1 MNKFF
6 LITLLSFSVTL
17 SFAQKTSSKK
27 PATNTFSLADDDYSL
42 LTQSL
47 RWRCIGPFR
56 GGRSLAV
63 CGVRGNNQIYY
74 FGAVG
79 GGVWKTINGGTD
91 WSCISDTTFK
101 SSSVGAI
108 TVAPSDANI
117 IYVGMG
123 EAEMRNNISFGDGM
137 YKSTDAGKTWKHIGL
152 EKSYAIQNIVV
163 HPKNPDLVYCSAMG
177 KIFGANA
184 ERGLYRSKDGGK
196 TWQLILS
203 KNDSTGCVQIVMD
216 PVNPDVLYASL
227 WQARRSAYDLVSGG
241 AGSCLYKSIDGGDHW
256 TSLSQNPGMP
266 VGLLGKIMVAV
277 SPVDNDLLFAL
288 VENKN
293 GGLFRSDDA
302 GKSWSKLPDNANLTQ
317 RPWYFSQIFCD
328 VKDTR
333 TVYVL
338 NVQAWKSVNGGNS
351 WQGIYNHHGDN
362 HDFWQNPDDA
372 DNFMIGDDGGGE
384 VTFDGGAHFTELD
397 FPTAQMYHVNLSN
410 DFPYHVYGDQQ
421 DNSSIC
427 IASRTRGYSIDA
439 SEWFPVAGGESG
451 YIVPD
456 PDNWKITYGG
466 GYDGYL
472 GKYNYENNQN
482 QDISV
487 YPESTIGAGSVSRIN
502 RFQWTF
508 PIAIS
513 PWNSKI
519 IYVGSQYVYRSMD
532 AGMSWVKISDD
543 LSRHDS
549 TRLQPSGGPIN
560 KDNTGAEVY
569 ADVYAIAESPVT
581 PGVIWVG
588 SDDGLIHVSK
598 DNGKTWE
605 NVTPPAS
612 LLPEWAMISIVEP
625 SHFDVATCYA
635 SATRYKSDDT
645 KPYLLKTNDYG
656 KTWSIITN
664 GIPVNAYTRCIR
676 EDMHYLGLLYAGT
689 ETGIYFSLDNGAQWH
704 SLQLNLPITPV
715 MDIQIHPKENDLVI
729 ATHGRRFWILDD
741 VSYLY
746 ETDLTYNS
754 AIHRKEILKAPSK
767 NIVNEKYYSTNF
779 LFTPR
784 INYRMQ
790 GGSYQT
796 DNTGENAPNG
806 VILRYW
812 LKSKP
817 NKELKFIFLKE
828 KSELKNEKMDT
839 IEVFE
844 TEDSNSKTT
853 MITKGFSNYNSD
865 KNNNL
870 LFDTIIT
877 YSSTKDKKGEPIK
890 ISKDFYQEQKIARNG
905 ILTADSGL
913 NTFVWDMR
921 FDEPER
927 LEGAVLWNGYTTPK
941 VVPGDYKVK
950 MFIGDSLIQIMQFEI
965 KMDPAV
971 TVETEDLQAQ
981 LDYIKAANKKL
992 GEVHKAVK
1000 DLRTIRSQ
1008 VNDFIAG
1015 VTDTAVAHQLRDYTK
1030 AMLDTLDLIENNFV
1044 NLKAKAG
1051 QDVLKYPIVLNDKI
1065 SALAGGANSAD
1076 AKPSPQFYDALT
1088 DLSAR
1093 ADVFLRMM
1101 DREKKIYVPAFNSKV
1116 KELNVPAIQI
1126 K

>member
-6 LITLLSFSVTL
+6 LFTLLSFFAAVFTVANCA
-17 SFAQKTSSKK
+17 AQKSKIANQNSK
-27 PATNTFSLADDDYSL
+27 IPSFSLEQDDYSL

-79 GGVWKTINGGTD
+79 GGVWKTTNGGTD
-91 WSCISDTTFK
+91 WSCISDTTFN

-123 EAEMRNNISFGDGM
+123 EVEMRGNISFGDGM

-163 HPKNPDLVYCSAMG
+163 HPKNPDLVYCSGIG
-177 KIFGANA
+177 KIFGANP

-196 TWQLILS
+196 TWQLILQ
-203 KNDSTGCVQIVMD
+203 KGDSTGCTQIVMD
-216 PVNPDVLYASL
+216 PVNADVLYASMY
-227 WQARRSAYDLVSGG
+227 QARRSAYDMVSGG
-241 AGSCLYKSIDGGDHW
+241 AGSGLYKSIDGGDTW
-256 TSLSQNPGMP
+256 TSLSHNPGMP
-266 VGLLGKIMVAV
+266 IGLLGKIMVAV

-293 GGLFRSDDA
+293 GGLFKSNDA
-302 GKSWSKLPDNANLTQ
+302 GKSWSKLPDNATLTQ
-317 RPWYFSQIFCD
+317 RPWYFSQLFCD
-328 VKDTR
+328 VKDAR
-333 TVYVL
+333 TLYVL
-338 NVQAWKSVNGGNS
+338 NVQAWKSVDGGNT
-351 WQGIYNHHGDN
+351 WQRINNNHGDN
-362 HDFWQNPDDA
+362 HDMWLNPDDA
-372 DNFMIGDDGGGE
+372 DNYIMGDDGGGE

-397 FPTAQMYHVNLSN
+397 FPTAQFYHVNLDN
-410 DFPYHVYGDQQ
+410 EFPYHVYGAQQ

-427 IASRTRGYSIDA
+427 ISSRTRNYSIEKND
-439 SEWFPVAGGESG
+439 WFPVAGGEAG

-456 PDNWKITYGG
+456 PANWKITYGG
-466 GYDGYL
+466 EYDGQL
-472 GKYNYENNQN
+472 SKYNKDNDQY

-487 YPESTIGAGSVSRIN
+487 YPESTIGAGSVTRIN
-502 RFQWTF
+502 RFNWTF
-508 PIAIS
+508 PITIS

-532 AGMSWVKISDD
+532 AGMSWIKISGD
-543 LSRHDS
+543 LTRHDT

-598 DNGKTWE
+598 DNGKSWE
-605 NVTPPAS
+605 NVTPPTS

-625 SHFDVATCYA
+625 SHFDEAKCYV

-664 GIPVNAYTRCIR
+664 GIPATAYTRCIR
-676 EDMHYLGLLYAGT
+676 EDMHREGLLFAGT
-689 ETGIYFSLDNGAQWH
+689 ETGIYFSLDNGAHWH
-704 SLQLNLPITPV
+704 SLQLNLPVTPI
-715 MDIQIHPKENDLVI
+715 MDIQIHPKENDIVI
-729 ATHGRRFWILDD
+729 ATHGRSFWILDD
-741 VSYLY
+741 VSFLY
-746 ETDLTYNS
+746 QLNGT
-754 AIHRKEILKAPSK
+754 
-767 NIVNEKYYSTNF
+767 TNF
-779 LFTPR
+779 SKAQSSKSPNESGDGLVVYGSRDGKINFSSNLVFTPR
-784 INYRMQ
+784 SNFRMQ

-796 DNTGENAPNG
+796 DATGENAPNG

-817 NKELKFIFLKE
+817 SKELKFMFIRE
-828 KSELKNEKMDT
+828 NWEGNIS
-839 IEVFE
+839 
-844 TEDSNSKTT
+844 TT
-853 MITKGFSNYNSD
+853 
-865 KNNNL
+865 
-870 LFDTIIT
+870 DTIIT
-877 YSSTKDKKGEPIK
+877 YSSTKDKKGEPLK
-890 ISKDFYQEQKIARNG
+890 ISKDFYQEKKIERNG

-913 NTFVWDMR
+913 NTFVWDIR
-921 FDEPER
+921 YDDPER
-927 LEGAVLWNGYTTPK
+927 LDGAVLWNGYTTPK

-950 MFIGDSLIQIMQFEI
+950 MFFGDSLIQIMQFEI

-971 TVETEDLQAQ
+971 TSSTEDLQAQ
-981 LDYIKAANKKL
+981 LDYIQAANKKL
-992 GEVHKAVK
+992 NEVHKAVK

-1015 VTDTAVAHQLRDYTK
+1015 VTDTAVAHTLRDYTK

-1076 AKPSPQFYDALT
+1076 CKPANQFYDALT

-1093 ADVFLRMM
+1093 ADVYLKMM
-1101 DREKKIYVPAFNSKV
+1101 ERVKKIYVPAFNTKV
-1116 KELNVPAIQI
+1116 KDMNVPAVQV

>member
-1 MNKFF
+1 MNKFI

-17 SFAQKTSSKK
+17 SFAQKSSSKK
-27 PATNTFSLADDDYSL
+27 QEAKTFSLANEDYNL
-42 LTQSL
+42 ITQSL

-79 GGVWKTINGGTD
+79 GGVWKTTNGGTD

-123 EAEMRNNISFGDGM
+123 EVEMRGNISFGDGM

-152 EKSYAIQNIVV
+152 KKSYAIQNIVV

-177 KIFGANA
+177 KIFGANP
-184 ERGLYRSKDGGK
+184 ERGLYRSRDGGK

-277 SPVDNDLLFAL
+277 SPVNNDLLFAL

-328 VKDTR
+328 AKDVR

-439 SEWFPVAGGESG
+439 SDWVPVAGGESG

-508 PIAIS
+508 PISIS
-513 PWNSKI
+513 PFNSKI

-543 LSRHDS
+543 LTRHDS

-569 ADVYAIAESPVT
+569 GDVYAIAESPET

-598 DNGKTWE
+598 DNGNTWE
-605 NVTPPAS
+605 NVTPPSS

-625 SHFDVATCYA
+625 SQFDAATCYV

-645 KPYLLKTNDYG
+645 KPYLFKTSDYG
-656 KTWSIITN
+656 KTWKLITN
-664 GIPVNAYTRCIR
+664 GIPVTAYTRCIR
-676 EDMHYLGLLYAGT
+676 EDMHRKGLLYAGT
-689 ETGIYFSLDNGAQWH
+689 EAGIYFSLDDGAQWK

-715 MDIQIHPKENDLVI
+715 MDIQISPKENDLVI
-729 ATHGRRFWILDD
+729 ATHGRSFWILDD

-746 ETDLTYNS
+746 QKTQTIDTLKSSPNQTLTAYRFKSNS
-754 AIHRKEILKAPSK
+754 PDFS
-767 NIVNEKYYSTNF
+767 SNF
-779 LFTPR
+779 LYEPR
-784 INYRMQ
+784 ATYRMQ
-790 GGSYQT
+790 GGSYHT
-796 DNTGENAPNG
+796 DYTGENAPSG

-817 NKELKFIFLKE
+817 TKELKFMFIKE
-828 KSELKNEKMDT
+828 NWEGNIS
-839 IEVFE
+839 
-844 TEDSNSKTT
+844 TT
-853 MITKGFSNYNSD
+853 
-865 KNNNL
+865 
-870 LFDTIIT
+870 DTIIT
-877 YSSTKDKKGEPIK
+877 YSSTKDKKGEQIK
-890 ISKDFYQEQKIARNG
+890 ISKDFYQEKKIERDG

-921 FDEPER
+921 YDDPER
-927 LEGAVLWNGYTTPK
+927 LDGAVLWNGYTTAK
-941 VVPGDYKVK
+941 VVPGNYKVK
-950 MFIGDSLIQIMQFEI
+950 MFIGDSLIQIMPFEI

-971 TVETEDLQAQ
+971 TVETEDLEAQ
-981 LDYIKAANKKL
+981 LEYIQAANKKL
-992 GEVHKAVK
+992 NEVHKAVK

-1008 VNDFIAG
+1008 VYDFIAG

-1030 AMLDTLDLIENNFV
+1030 TMLDTLDLIENNFV

-1093 ADVFLRMM
+1093 ADVYLRMM
-1101 DREKKIYVPAFNSKV
+1101 ERVKKIYVPAFNTKV
-1116 KELNVPAIQI
+1116 KDMNVPAVQI

>member
-1 MNKFF
+1 M
-6 LITLLSFSVTL
+6 
-17 SFAQKTSSKK
+17 
-27 PATNTFSLADDDYSL
+27 
-42 LTQSL
+42 
-47 RWRCIGPFR
+47 
-56 GGRSLAV
+56 
-63 CGVRGNNQIYY
+63 
-74 FGAVG
+74 G
-79 GGVWKTINGGTD
+79 GGIWKTTNGGTD

-123 EAEMRNNISFGDGM
+123 EVEMRNNISFGDGM

-152 EKSYAIQNIVV
+152 EKTYAIQNIVV

-177 KIFGANA
+177 KVFGANA

-203 KNDSTGCVQIVMD
+203 KNDSTGCIQVVMD
-216 PVNPDVLYASL
+216 PVNPDIMYASL

-241 AGSCLYKSIDGGDHW
+241 NGSGLYKSIDGGDTW
-256 TSLSQNPGMP
+256 KSLSQNPGMP

-317 RPWYFSQIFCD
+317 RPWYFSQLFCD
-328 VKDTR
+328 AKDTR

-338 NVQAWKSVNGGNS
+338 NVQAWKSVNGGNT

-384 VTFDGGAHFTELD
+384 ITFDGGAHFTDLD
-397 FPTAQMYHVNLSN
+397 FPTAQMYHVNISN

-439 SEWFPVAGGESG
+439 GDWFPVAGGESG

-466 GYDGYL
+466 GYDGFL

-513 PWNSKI
+513 PFNSKI

-543 LSRHDS
+543 LTRHDS

-569 ADVYAIAESPVT
+569 GDVYAIAESRKQQ
-581 PGVIWVG
+581 GIIWVG
-588 SDDGLIHVSK
+588 SDDGLIHLSK
-598 DNGKTWE
+598 DNGKTWQ
-605 NVTPPAS
+605 NVTPPIS

-625 SHFDVATCYA
+625 ANDNVEGCYI
-635 SATRYKSDDT
+635 SATRYKSDDN
-645 KPYLLKTNDYG
+645 KPYLLETDDFG
-656 KTWSIITN
+656 KTWKLITN
-664 GIPVNAYTRCIR
+664 GLPQNTYTRCIR
-676 EDMHYLGLLYAGT
+676 QDPHNGELLYAGT
-689 ETGIYFSLDNGAQWH
+689 ETGIYFSVDWGTHWH
-704 SLQLNLPITPV
+704 SLQCNLPITPV
-715 MDIQIHPKENDLVI
+715 MDIQINFQEGDIVI
-729 ATHGRRFWILDD
+729 ATHGRSFWILDD
-741 VSYLY
+741 ASVLSQSVPYY
-746 ETDLTYNS
+746 D
-754 AIHRKEILKAPSK
+754 EIPIKNQPDEMKSDKSK
-767 NIVNEKYYSTNF
+767 ILPDYSKDF
-779 LFTPR
+779 LFKPR
-784 INYRMQ
+784 SSYRMQ
-790 GGSYQT
+790 GGSYHT
-796 DNTGENAPNG
+796 DYTGENAPNG

-817 NKELKFIFLKE
+817 SKELKFIFLTE
-828 KSELKNEKMDT
+828 KDDT
-839 IEVFE
+839 V
-844 TEDSNSKTT
+844 
-853 MITKGFSNYNSD
+853 
-865 KNNNL
+865 
-870 LFDTIIT
+870 IT

-890 ISKDFYQEQKIARNG
+890 ISKDFYQEKKIERDG
-905 ILTADSGL
+905 ILSADSGL

-921 FDEPER
+921 YDDPER
-927 LEGAVLWNGYTTPK
+927 LDGAVLWNGYTTPK
-941 VVPGDYKVK
+941 VVPGNYKAQ
-950 MFIGDSLIQIMQFEI
+950 MFIGDSLIQIMPFEI

-981 LDYIKAANKKL
+981 LDYIQAANKKL

-1065 SALAGGANSAD
+1065 SALAGGANQAD

-1093 ADVFLRMM
+1093 ADVYLRMM
-1101 DREKKIYVPAFNSKV
+1101 ERVKKIYVPAFNSKV
-1116 KELNVPAIQI
+1116 KELNVPAVQL

>member
-1 MNKFF
+1 MNKILLVT
-6 LITLLSFSVTL
+6 LISFSVTV
-17 SFAQKTSSKK
+17 SFAQKPSSKK
-27 PATNTFSLADDDYSL
+27 QESKSFSLADDDYSL

-56 GGRSLAV
+56 GGRSLSV

-79 GGVWKTINGGTD
+79 GGVWKTTNGGTD

-123 EAEMRNNISFGDGM
+123 EAEIRNNISFGDGM

-177 KIFGANA
+177 GIFGANP

-216 PVNPDVLYASL
+216 PLNTDVMYASL

-241 AGSCLYKSIDGGDHW
+241 NGSGLYKSIDGGDTW
-256 TSLSQNPGMP
+256 QSISQNPGMP
-266 VGLLGKIMVAV
+266 VGMLGKIMVAV

-293 GGLFRSDDA
+293 GGLFKSYDA
-302 GKSWSKLPDNANLTQ
+302 GKTWSKLPDNANLTQ
-317 RPWYFSQIFCD
+317 RPWYFSQLFCD
-328 VKDTR
+328 VKDPR
-333 TVYVL
+333 TLYVL
-338 NVQAWKSVNGGNS
+338 NVQAWKSVDGGNT
-351 WQGIYNHHGDN
+351 WKTINNNHGDN

-427 IASRTRGYSIDA
+427 IASRTRGYSIDKDD
-439 SEWFPVAGGESG
+439 WFSVAGGESG

-508 PIAIS
+508 PISIS
-513 PWNSKI
+513 PFNSKI

-543 LSRHDS
+543 LTRHDS

-569 ADVYAIAESPVT
+569 ADVYAIAESPLT
-581 PGVIWVG
+581 QGVIWVG
-588 SDDGLIHVSK
+588 SDDGLIHVSI
-598 DNGKTWE
+598 DNGKSWE
-605 NVTPPAS
+605 NVTPPTS
-612 LLPEWAMISIVEP
+612 LLPDWAMISIVEP
-625 SHFDVATCYA
+625 SHYDAGWCYV

-664 GIPVNAYTRCIR
+664 GIPSTAYTRCIR

-715 MDIQIHPKENDLVI
+715 MDIQIHSKENDLVI
-729 ATHGRRFWILDD
+729 ATHGRSFWILDD
-741 VSYLY
+741 ISYLY

-754 AIHRKEILKAPSK
+754 AIHRKEILKDPSK

-779 LFTPR
+779 LFTPKAT
-784 INYRMQ
+784 YRMQ

-796 DNTGENAPNG
+796 DYTGENAPNG

-817 NKELKFIFLKE
+817 SKELKFMFIRE
-828 KSELKNEKMDT
+828 NWEGN
-839 IEVFE
+839 
-844 TEDSNSKTT
+844 NSTT
-853 MITKGFSNYNSD
+853 
-865 KNNNL
+865 
-870 LFDTIIT
+870 DTIIT
-877 YSSTKDKKGEPIK
+877 YSSTKNKKGEPIK
-890 ISKDFYQEQKIARNG
+890 ISKDFYQEQKIERDG

-921 FDEPER
+921 YDDPER
-927 LEGAVLWNGYTTPK
+927 LDGAVLWNGYTTAQ

-981 LDYIKAANKKL
+981 LDYIHAANKKL

-1000 DLRTIRSQ
+1000 DLRTIRSH

-1015 VTDTAVAHQLRDYTK
+1015 ITDTAVAHQLRDYTK
-1030 AMLDTLDLIENNFV
+1030 TMHDTLDLIENNFV

-1093 ADVFLRMM
+1093 ADVYLRMM
-1101 DREKKIYVPAFNSKV
+1101 ERVKKIYVPAFNTKV
-1116 KELNVPAIQI
+1116 KDMNVPAVQM

>member
-1 MNKFF
+1 MRNFF
-6 LITLLSFSVTL
+6 FITLLLLSVSL
-17 SFAQKTSSKK
+17 CEAQTSKIKNQTSKI
-27 PATNTFSLADDDYSL
+27 FSLDQQYYSL

-79 GGVWKTINGGTD
+79 GGVWKTTNGGTD
-91 WSCISDTTFK
+91 WSCISDTTFH

-108 TVAPSDANI
+108 AVAPSDANI

-137 YKSTDAGKTWKHIGL
+137 YKSTDAGKTWKHIGR
-152 EKSYAIQNIVV
+152 EKSYAIQNIAV

-177 KIFGANA
+177 KIFGANP

-196 TWQLILS
+196 TWQLILQ
-203 KNDSTGCVQIVMD
+203 KGDSTGCTQIVMD
-216 PVNPDVLYASL
+216 PVNPDVLYASM

-241 AGSCLYKSIDGGDHW
+241 NGSGLYKSIDGGDTW
-256 TSLSQNPGMP
+256 QSLSHNPGMP

-328 VKDTR
+328 VKDVR

-338 NVQAWKSVNGGNS
+338 NVQAWKSVNGGNT

-397 FPTAQMYHVNLSN
+397 FPTAQFYHVNLSN

-427 IASRTRGYSIDA
+427 IASRTRGYSID
-439 SEWFPVAGGESG
+439 EGDWFGVAGGESG

-466 GYDGYL
+466 GYDGQMN
-472 GKYNYENNQN
+472 KYNYENNQN

-487 YPESTIGAGSVSRIN
+487 YPESTIGAGSVTRIN

-513 PWNSKI
+513 PFNPKI

-532 AGMSWVKISDD
+532 AGMSWTKISDD
-543 LSRHDS
+543 LTRHDS

-569 ADVYAIAESPVT
+569 GDVYAIAESPVT

-625 SHFDVATCYA
+625 SHFDAATCYV
-635 SATRYKSDDT
+635 SGTRYKSDDT
-645 KPYLLKTNDYG
+645 KPYLFKTTDYG
-656 KTWSIITN
+656 KTWTLITN
-664 GIPVNAYTRCIR
+664 GIPSTAYTRCIR
-676 EDMHYLGLLYAGT
+676 EDMHCPGLLYAGI
-689 ETGIYFSLDNGAQWH
+689 ETGIYFSLDDGAHWK

-715 MDIQIHPKENDLVI
+715 MDIQIHPEENDLVI
-729 ATHGRRFWILDD
+729 ATHGRSFWVMDD

-746 ETDLTYNS
+746 Q
-754 AIHRKEILKAPSK
+754 LKTKNGDYLPSSLLK
-767 NIVNEKYYSTNF
+767 LLPRDFNRNF
-779 LFTPR
+779 IFLPR
-784 INYRMQ
+784 NNYRMQ
-790 GGSYQT
+790 GGSYHT
-796 DNTGENAPNG
+796 DYTGENAPNG

-812 LKSKP
+812 LKNKP
-817 NKELKFIFLKE
+817 SKELKFIFLTE
-828 KSELKNEKMDT
+828 K
-839 IEVFE
+839 
-844 TEDSNSKTT
+844 
-853 MITKGFSNYNSD
+853 G
-865 KNNNL
+865 
-870 LFDTIIT
+870 DTIIT

-890 ISKDFYQEQKIARNG
+890 ISKDFYQEKKIERDG
-905 ILTADSGL
+905 ILSADSGL

-921 FDEPER
+921 HDDPER
-927 LEGAVLWNGYTTPK
+927 LDGAVLWNGYTTPK
-941 VVPGDYKVK
+941 VVPGNYKVQ
-950 MFIGDSLIQIMQFEI
+950 MFIGDSLIQIMPFEI

-971 TVETEDLQAQ
+971 TVTTADLQAQ
-981 LDYIKAANKKL
+981 LDYIKAANEKL

-1008 VNDFIAG
+1008 VNDFISG
-1015 VTDTAVAHQLRDYTK
+1015 VQDTAVAHQLRDYTK
-1030 AMLDTLDLIENNFV
+1030 AMLDTLDMIENNFV
-1044 NLKAKAG
+1044 NLKAHAG

-1076 AKPSPQFYDALT
+1076 AKPAPQFYDALT

-1093 ADVFLRMM
+1093 ADVYLRMM
-1101 DREKKIYVPAFNSKV
+1101 DRVKKIHVPAFNTKV
-1116 KELNVPAIQI
+1116 KDMNVPAIQL

>member
-1 MNKFF
+1 MKFF
-6 LITLLSFSVTL
+6 SITTLLFSFAIVTL
-17 SFAQKTSSKK
+17 SLSKGYAQKSSTKK
-27 PATNTFSLADDDYSL
+27 TESKTFSLEQDDYSL

-47 RWRCIGPFR
+47 SWRCIGPFR

-63 CGVRGNNQIYY
+63 CGVRGNKQIYY
-74 FGAVG
+74 FGSVG
-79 GGVWKTINGGTD
+79 GGVWKTTNGGTD

-108 TVAPSDANI
+108 AVAPSDANI

-123 EAEMRNNISFGDGM
+123 EVEMRNNISFGDGM

-152 EKSYAIQNIVV
+152 EKTYAIQNIVV

-196 TWQLILS
+196 TWQLILQ
-203 KNDSTGCVQIVMD
+203 KGDSTGCVQVVMD
-216 PVNPDVLYASL
+216 PINADVLYASM

-241 AGSCLYKSIDGGDHW
+241 NGSGLYKSIDGGDTW
-256 TSLSQNPGMP
+256 MSLSHNPGMP

-293 GGLFRSDDA
+293 GGLFKSNDA

-328 VKDTR
+328 AKDTR

-384 VTFDGGAHFTELD
+384 VTFDGGAHFTDED
-397 FPTAQMYHVNLSN
+397 FPTAQLYHVNLSN

-439 SEWFPVAGGESG
+439 SDWFPVAGGESG

-513 PWNSKI
+513 PFNSKI

-543 LSRHDS
+543 LTRHDS

-581 PGVIWVG
+581 PGVIWIG
-588 SDDGLIHVSK
+588 SDDGLIHISK

-612 LLPEWAMISIVEP
+612 LLPEWAMISIIEP
-625 SHFDVATCYA
+625 SHFDASACYI

-645 KPYLLKTNDYG
+645 KPYLLKTTDYG
-656 KTWSIITN
+656 KTWNIITD
-664 GIPVNAYTRCIR
+664 GIPETAYTRCIR
-676 EDMHYLGLLYAGT
+676 EDMNRIGLLYAGT
-689 ETGIYFSLDNGAQWH
+689 ETGIYFSLDDGAHWK

-715 MDIQIHPKENDLVI
+715 MDIQISPKENDLVI
-729 ATHGRRFWILDD
+729 ATHGRSFWILDD
-741 VSYLY
+741 ISFLY
-746 ETDLTYNS
+746 VLPYSKSFLQTHKINYKVIQGDPPMIVGRGLTIENLNTD
-754 AIHRKEILKAPSK
+754 ILF
-767 NIVNEKYYSTNF
+767 STR
-779 LFTPR
+779 P
-784 INYRMQ
+784 NYRMQ
-790 GGSYQT
+790 GGSYHT
-796 DNTGENAPNG
+796 DYTGENAPNG

-817 NKELKFIFLKE
+817 AKELKFMFIKE
-828 KSELKNEKMDT
+828 NWEGNIS
-839 IEVFE
+839 
-844 TEDSNSKTT
+844 TT
-853 MITKGFSNYNSD
+853 
-865 KNNNL
+865 
-870 LFDTIIT
+870 DTIIT

-890 ISKDFYQEQKIARNG
+890 ISKDFYQEKKIERDG
-905 ILTADSGL
+905 ILTSDSGL

-921 FDEPER
+921 YDDPER
-927 LEGAVLWNGYTTPK
+927 LDGAVLWNGYTTPK

-950 MFIGDSLIQIMQFEI
+950 MFIGDSLIQIMLFEI

-1076 AKPSPQFYDALT
+1076 TKPSPQFYDALT

-1093 ADVFLRMM
+1093 AEVYLRMM
-1101 DREKKIYVPAFNSKV
+1101 ERVKKIYVPGFNVKV
-1116 KELNVPAIQI
+1116 KDLNVPAVQI
-1126 K
+1126 KQ